1 MIQVHPEPPG
11 ESPELTEL
19 LTASHREHLARYPE
33 LAGAYRAVVD
43 PGARF
48 LLARETGGEPVD
60 TRRPLPPPA
69 AVGCVAVQPLAAQ
82 GVPPDTYEIKRLY
95 VHPRARGLGVG
106 RALLGAAEQLSSQL
120 GARVLY
126 LETGVRH
133 TAALRLFALCGF
145 EPVPLYPP
153 YLDDPFARCFG
164 KRLAP
169 PP

>member
-11 ESPELTEL
+11 ESPELTDL
-19 LTASHREHLARYPE
+19 LTASHQEHLARYPE
-33 LAGAYRAVVD
+33 LAGTYRAAVVS
-43 PGARF
+43 GARF
-48 LLARETGGEPVD
+48 LLARETGGDPVD
-60 TRRPLPPPA
+60 APHPSPPP
-69 AVGCVAVQPLAAQ
+69 AVGCVAIQPLTVA

-95 VHPRARGLGVG
+95 VHPRARGLGTG
-106 RALLGAAEQLSSQL
+106 QALLSAAEQLSSQL
-120 GARVLY
+120 GACVLY